1 MLPFKGKQVLIKLI
15 CGGALP
21 KELSENEF
29 AKMLV
34 RTARFLR
41 WLAVGLC
48 PEQFKLL
55 ESAQHKW
62 LEASLASYMW
72 QGVEDHCLEQWV
84 DFVMEEKVS
93 HVSLHFDGL
102 RVDKGRALLSQAGGD
117 AQATAVSDAEKRSG
131 GLGGLVAAVLGAASA
146 LVSDMCES
154 DVAPLCVGIDVK
166 QRGPHKCYVGR
177 ERWSLPAGA
186 LDEAVLAALDR
197 CMVVAFQMK
206 PADRDDEDHRDSS
219 LDGALDLFA
228 GAGIEDNVAAVCR
241 ARRRRSLAAR
251 VAAGSPSSDRSLS
264 PPSPASPAAQR
275 GAAALRE
282 LGCSIRGIVPFDRRR
297 LTWHGNCIPFG
308 IAALTGD
315 WDGVI
320 AAATV
325 DSDEN
330 AAAMASGLRR
340 YSDCANLF
348 GVSLRPVP
356 TTAVETLGRF
366 LVHGKVAGREHCA
379 AVEVFEHGGSILHSE
394 GLSWDVPRGCL
405 DACLRIIL
413 DFGVEA
419 AFALGGG
426 HSSTLGDDVAAR
438 DAMGMVAGAGV
449 EEEGAVDVANAGDEH
464 AEELDDDS
472 CARVHANLLQLL
484 RDEVTDFEMIVK
496 SLSRTGATK
505 DGNGSV
511 ARCLLC
517 PFKEYST
524 SSVNV
529 KRDLLAHIANHHG
542 LHRKCEN
549 GRDRKMGSGR
559 YVASGT
565 KQWKV
570 IQALFDDD
578 MLSKHQPKNL
588 LQRSADLMRRSVS
601 PPLRCLGVD
610 KQIRLLLDHD
620 GPRFVNFE
628 VLARDGALQA
638 RRVGNTYY
646 TKEFA
651 ELVFRESILHEG
663 RVRPMRARIVTRFK
677 EAGSCV
683 THLLPGKVV
692 QWLSLME
699 DVFSSPFVEEL
710 RTNLMGELVDNTEF
724 EHVSLD
730 ATLRAAMRVKGQANY
745 REPAEIRAAAPFP
758 DGVAKRRILTAKGRT
773 SAAIGMWPV
782 ASEAASVVKAALR
795 NHLPERA
802 LQQCVSVAS
811 DDPSATLFAELKQI
825 MPQLKFLCL
834 DPVHLAIVYNQAH
847 WRKHSPGQAVLR
859 IILNKFNKV
868 SSDLNGAAWGAPYTG
883 HQASSLSAAEG
894 RAQSLIAGGGMQ
906 KRRAHKIIADLDANE
921 PFVRKLEFIEALAA
935 LTSVHWEEVDRR
947 TPAAPSRK
955 LADVIANAAQ
965 HSRCEYLFNN
975 LRMRHSLPARAL
987 PLLGSGTSPNEALHS
1002 EINKWFKNQPELYA
1016 QTLELQLGV
1025 NVIGKQ
1031 MMHNSAMYAPTLR
1044 QLSSQTVAASVVCSF
1059 AISAAEWANHCAS
1072 QAQEQR
1078 APRKAQLPLAL
1089 QRKAAEPLANK
1100 WKVDHKRMVVARKPA
1115 GQQQFIRTLKRP
1127 GAAKQRKRTP
1137 FSLVRKRS

>member
-1 MLPFKGKQVLIKLI
+1 M
-15 CGGALP
+15 
-21 KELSENEF
+21 
-29 AKMLV
+29 
-34 RTARFLR
+34 
-41 WLAVGLC
+41 
-48 PEQFKLL
+48 
-55 ESAQHKW
+55 
-62 LEASLASYMW
+62 
-72 QGVEDHCLEQWV
+72 
-84 DFVMEEKVS
+84 
-93 HVSLHFDGL
+93 
-102 RVDKGRALLSQAGGD
+102 
-117 AQATAVSDAEKRSG
+117 
-131 GLGGLVAAVLGAASA
+131 
-146 LVSDMCES
+146 
-154 DVAPLCVGIDVK
+154 
-166 QRGPHKCYVGR
+166 
-177 ERWSLPAGA
+177 
-186 LDEAVLAALDR
+186 
-197 CMVVAFQMK
+197 
-206 PADRDDEDHRDSS
+206 
-219 LDGALDLFA
+219 
-228 GAGIEDNVAAVCR
+228 
-241 ARRRRSLAAR
+241 
-251 VAAGSPSSDRSLS
+251 
-264 PPSPASPAAQR
+264 
-275 GAAALRE
+275 
-282 LGCSIRGIVPFDRRR
+282 
-297 LTWHGNCIPFG
+297 
-308 IAALTGD
+308 
-315 WDGVI
+315 
-320 AAATV
+320 
-325 DSDEN
+325 
-330 AAAMASGLRR
+330 
-340 YSDCANLF
+340 
-348 GVSLRPVP
+348 
-356 TTAVETLGRF
+356 
-366 LVHGKVAGREHCA
+366 
-379 AVEVFEHGGSILHSE
+379 
-394 GLSWDVPRGCL
+394 
-405 DACLRIIL
+405 
-413 DFGVEA
+413 
-419 AFALGGG
+419 
-426 HSSTLGDDVAAR
+426 
-438 DAMGMVAGAGV
+438 
-449 EEEGAVDVANAGDEH
+449 
-464 AEELDDDS
+464 
-472 CARVHANLLQLL
+472 
-484 RDEVTDFEMIVK
+484 
-496 SLSRTGATK
+496 
-505 DGNGSV
+505 
-511 ARCLLC
+511 
-517 PFKEYST
+517 
-524 SSVNV
+524 
-529 KRDLLAHIANHHG
+529 
-542 LHRKCEN
+542 
-549 GRDRKMGSGR
+549 
-559 YVASGT
+559 
-565 KQWKV
+565 
-570 IQALFDDD
+570 
-578 MLSKHQPKNL
+578 
-588 LQRSADLMRRSVS
+588 
-601 PPLRCLGVD
+601 
-610 KQIRLLLDHD
+610 
-620 GPRFVNFE
+620 
-628 VLARDGALQA
+628 
-638 RRVGNTYY
+638 GNTYY

-730 ATLRAAMRVKGQANY
+730 ATLRTAMRVKGQANY

-935 LTSVHWEEVDRR
+935 LTSVYWEEVDRR
-947 TPAAPSRK
+947 TPAAPSKK

-1002 EINKWFKNQPELYA
+1002 EINRWFKNQPELYA

-1025 NVIGKQ
+1025 HVIGKQ

>member
-117 AQATAVSDAEKRSG
+117 AQATAVSDAEKVKSFCKKSEERI
-131 GLGGLVAAVLGAASA
+131 LVSLPAMGIFAQMAALAGNWSDMSTKAAAAATPPSAAAASA
-146 LVSDMCES
+146 ASSPLFWAPPRRSYRTCARAANVKLLPVEVPQESCPGLFLVHCEP

-166 QRGPHKCYVGR
+166 QRGPRKCYVGR

-219 LDGALDLFA
+219 LDGALDLFS
-228 GAGIEDNVAAVCR
+228 GAGIEDNVAA
-241 ARRRRSLAAR
+241 
-251 VAAGSPSSDRSLS
+251 
-264 PPSPASPAAQR
+264 R

-308 IAALTGD
+308 IAALAGD

-325 DSDEN
+325 DSGEN

-340 YSDCANLF
+340 YSDCANPPLAWHSASADDCGGGHLADFLF
-348 GVSLRPVP
+348 TEKLQAENIAQLSKYSS
-356 TTAVETLGRF
+356 TAAASYTQKGYLGTY
-366 LVHGKVAGREHCA
+366 L
-379 AVEVFEHGGSILHSE
+379 
-394 GLSWDVPRGCL
+394 
-405 DACLRIIL
+405 
-413 DFGVEA
+413 EA

-559 YVASGT
+559 YVASDT

-570 IQALFDDD
+570 IQALFDDN

-651 ELVFRESILHEG
+651 ELVFRESILHE
-663 RVRPMRARIVTRFK
+663 
-677 EAGSCV
+677 
-683 THLLPGKVV
+683 
-692 QWLSLME
+692 
-699 DVFSSPFVEEL
+699 
-710 RTNLMGELVDNTEF
+710 
-724 EHVSLD
+724 
-730 ATLRAAMRVKGQANY
+730 
-745 REPAEIRAAAPFP
+745 
-758 DGVAKRRILTAKGRT
+758 
-773 SAAIGMWPV
+773 
-782 ASEAASVVKAALR
+782 
-795 NHLPERA
+795 
-802 LQQCVSVAS
+802 
-811 DDPSATLFAELKQI
+811 
-825 MPQLKFLCL
+825 

-859 IILNKFNKV
+859 IILNKFTKV

-935 LTSVHWEEVDRR
+935 LTSVYWEEVDRR
-947 TPAAPSRK
+947 TPAAPSKK

-975 LRMRHSLPARAL
+975 LRMRHSLPARAP

-1002 EINKWFKNQPELYA
+1002 EINKWFKNQLELHA

-1078 APRKAQLPLAL
+1078 APRQAQLPLAL

-1100 WKVDHKRMVVARKPA
+1100 WKVDHKRMVGARKPA